1 MIKGLLVLFLG
12 LIMTATKAEKYYDF
26 NATCQ
31 QAYHELFSLKIESG
45 KALLAQEKQI
55 HPDNLIPYFLDN
67 YADLYPLF
75 FNEDLK
81 EFDQKFPLKEA
92 RLTAMKLGPQDS
104 PWYLFTQAMLQMQ
117 WAAIHI
123 KFNEKWAAGWS
134 VKAAFSL
141 VKENVKKFPDFYPN
155 KVIYGPLQ
163 AAAGTIP
170 AGYQWLSSMMGIK
183 GNIANGMK
191 DLQGLIN
198 SKDPTAVAFK
208 DEATFYYCYLKF
220 YMENKPAEALTLV
233 KALDVVN
240 NHLYAFM
247 GANLNLNG
255 QRSAE
260 TQQYVLQRN
269 PSAAY
274 LATPMW
280 DFELGYAK
288 LYHLELDANVYIERF
303 LKSFKGKFY
312 IKDAWLKLSW
322 YYWLQGNT
330 ARYNDC
336 LQQIKKQGSAETDA
350 DKKALKEASSGV
362 TPNTTLLK
370 ARLLSDGG
378 FYMDAFKLLNGK
390 GTDDFERDED
400 KVEFAYRAARIYE
413 ELAKPDEAIQAYLGC
428 IKIGRQRTEYYAAR
442 AALQIGIIYEQ
453 RKNNKSLAIAF
464 YQQCLDMPA
473 HDYKNSLDQKAKAG
487 IARCKG
493 E

>member
-1 MIKGLLVLFLG
+1 MRKWVFILFVG
-12 LIMTATKAEKYYDF
+12 VFSTARAEKYYDF

-31 QAYHELFSLKIESG
+31 QAYHELTSLKIESG
-45 KALLAQEKQI
+45 KALLKQEEQA
-55 HPDNLIPYFLDN
+55 HPDNLIPYFLEN

-81 EFDQKFPLKEA
+81 EFDQKYPLKEA
-92 RLTAMKLGPQDS
+92 RLSAMKLGPQDS

-134 VKAAFSL
+134 VKAAFGL
-141 VKENVKKFPDFYPN
+141 IKENTKKFPAFFPN
-155 KVIYGPLQ
+155 KVISGPLQ

-170 AGYQWLSSMMGIK
+170 AGYQWLSSMMGVK
-183 GNIANGMK
+183 GNIANGMN
-191 DLQGLIN
+191 DLQSLIN
-198 SKDPTAVAFK
+198 SKDPTAVIFK
-208 DEATFYYCYLKF
+208 DEALFYYCYLKF
-220 YMENKPAEALTLV
+220 YIENKPTEALSIVKTLD
-233 KALDVVN
+233 AVN

-247 GANLNLNG
+247 GANLSLNG
-255 QRSAE
+255 QQSAQ

-269 PSAAY
+269 VSGAY
-274 LATPMW
+274 LYTPMW

-288 LYHLELDANVYIERF
+288 LYHLEPDANVYIERF
-303 LKSFKGKFY
+303 LKTFKGKFY
-312 IKDAWLKLSW
+312 IKDAWHKLAW
-322 YYWLQGNT
+322 YYWLQGNN
-330 ARYNDC
+330 AKYNEC
-336 LQQIKKQGSAETDA
+336 LQQMKKQGSAETDA
-350 DKKALKEASSGV
+350 DKKALKEASSGT

-370 ARLLSDGG
+370 SRLLSDGG
-378 FYMDAFKLLNGK
+378 FYNEAFKLLSGK
-390 GTDDFERDED
+390 STGDFDREED

-413 ELAKPDEAIQAYLGC
+413 EMGKPDEAIQAYLGC

-442 AALQIGIIYEQ
+442 AALQIGMIYEQ
-453 RKNNKSLAIAF
+453 RKNNKSLATAF